1 MGYLKIARELLNS
14 SFWRSL
20 APAERGVFIDLMGMA
35 TYKPRLFNM
44 NGYEI
49 QLDCLEI
56 CLSINSY
63 AKNQGLDRSFIT
75 RFVDALVS
83 WRLVRKEVVYL
94 SKIATNKTTGETTK
108 DVTSRKCSKMH
119 SKVTL
124 LSFNEWIFAIDSGRF
139 GEDPPAELS
148 EQSNNQSKEQTS
160 ALHNKE
166 GFNKESLKE
175 DIRRNSARAV
185 PSFQELQK
193 VKYRKPWYPME
204 DIAEM
209 NVPNADE
216 ILNEWTGFSGRAKNE
231 VMSLLQEFA
240 KKQKLFGLTEMTLDV
255 FDKEFRKEM
264 KKVFAL
270 KSPRSK
276 EAKQKLKELGTD
288 D

>member
-20 APAERGVFIDLMGMA
+20 APAERGVLIDLMGMA

-56 CLSINSY
+56 CLSINMY
-63 AKNQGLDRSFIT
+63 AKNQGVDRSSIT
-75 RFVDALVS
+75 RFIDTLVS
-83 WRLVRKEVVYL
+83 WNLVRKEIVYL
-94 SKIATNKTTGETTK
+94 SKIAINRTTGATTK
-108 DVTSRKCSKMH
+108 DVTNRKCSKMH

-124 LSFNEWIFAIDSGRF
+124 LSFNEWIFAIDSDQVAKHLPV
-139 GEDPPAELS
+139 EMN
-148 EQSNNQSKEQTS
+148 EQSNKQTKMQTS
-160 ALHNKE
+160 ERHNKE
-166 GFNKESLKE
+166 DINKESIKE
-175 DIRRNSARAV
+175 NTRRNSACAV

-193 VKYRKPWYPME
+193 VKYRKPWYSME
-204 DIAEM
+204 HIAEM
-209 NVPNADE
+209 NVPNADQ
-216 ILNEWTGFSGRAKNE
+216 ILNEWTGFSGRDTNE
-231 VMSLLQEFA
+231 VLKLLQEFA
-240 KKQKLFGLTEMTLDV
+240 KKQRLFGLNEMTLDV

-270 KSPRSK
+270 KSPRNK
-276 EAKQKLKELGTD
+276 ETKQKLKELGID

>member
-20 APAERGVFIDLMGMA
+20 APAERGVLIDLMGMA

-56 CLSINSY
+56 CLSINMY
-63 AKNQGLDRSFIT
+63 AKNQGVDRSSIT
-75 RFVDALVS
+75 RFIDTLVS
-83 WRLVRKEVVYL
+83 WNLVRKEIVYL
-94 SKIATNKTTGETTK
+94 SKIAINRTTGATTK

-124 LSFNEWIFAIDSGRF
+124 LSFNEWIFAIDSDQVAKHLPV
-139 GEDPPAELS
+139 EMN
-148 EQSNNQSKEQTS
+148 EQSNKQAKMQTS
-160 ALHNKE
+160 ERHNKE
-166 GFNKESLKE
+166 DINKESFKE
-175 DIRRNSARAV
+175 NTRRNSARAV

-193 VKYRKPWYPME
+193 VKYRKPWYSME
-204 DIAEM
+204 HIAEM
-209 NVPNADE
+209 NVPNADQ
-216 ILNEWTGFSGRAKNE
+216 ILNEWTGFSGRDTNE
-231 VMSLLQEFA
+231 VLKLLQEFA
-240 KKQKLFGLTEMTLDV
+240 KKQRLFGLNEMTLDV

-270 KSPRSK
+270 KSPRNK
-276 EAKQKLKELGTD
+276 ETKQKLKELGID

>member
-20 APAERGVFIDLMGMA
+20 APAERGVLIDLMGMA

-56 CLSINSY
+56 CLSINMY
-63 AKNQGLDRSFIT
+63 AKNQGVDRSSIT
-75 RFVDALVS
+75 RFIDTLVS
-83 WRLVRKEVVYL
+83 WNLVRKEIVYL
-94 SKIATNKTTGETTK
+94 SKIAINRTTGATTK
-108 DVTSRKCSKMH
+108 DVTNRKCSKMH

-124 LSFNEWIFAIDSGRF
+124 LSFNEWIFAIDSDQVAKHLPV
-139 GEDPPAELS
+139 EMN
-148 EQSNNQSKEQTS
+148 EQSNKQAKMQTS
-160 ALHNKE
+160 ERHNKE
-166 GFNKESLKE
+166 DINKECIKE
-175 DIRRNSARAV
+175 NTRRNSACAV

-193 VKYRKPWYPME
+193 VKYRKPWYSME
-204 DIAEM
+204 HIAEM
-209 NVPNADE
+209 NVPNADQ
-216 ILNEWTGFSGRAKNE
+216 ILNEWIGFSGRDTNE
-231 VMSLLQEFA
+231 VLKLLQEFA
-240 KKQKLFGLTEMTLDV
+240 KKQKLFGLNEMTLDV

-270 KSPRSK
+270 KSPRNK
-276 EAKQKLKELGTD
+276 ETKQKLKELGID

>member
-20 APAERGVFIDLMGMA
+20 APAERGVLIDLMGMA

-56 CLSINSY
+56 CLSINMY
-63 AKNQGLDRSFIT
+63 AKNQGVDRSSIT
-75 RFVDALVS
+75 RFIDTLVS
-83 WRLVRKEVVYL
+83 WNLVRKEIVYL
-94 SKIATNKTTGETTK
+94 SKIAINRTTGATTK

-124 LSFNEWIFAIDSGRF
+124 LSFNEWIFAIDS
-139 GEDPPAELS
+139 DQVAKHLS
-148 EQSNNQSKEQTS
+148 VEMNEQSNKQAKMQTS
-160 ALHNKE
+160 ERHNKE
-166 GFNKESLKE
+166 DINKESFKE
-175 DIRRNSARAV
+175 NTRRNSARAV

-193 VKYRKPWYPME
+193 VKYRKTWYSME
-204 DIAEM
+204 HIAEM
-209 NVPNADE
+209 NVPNADQ
-216 ILNEWTGFSGRAKNE
+216 ILNEWTGFSGRDTNE
-231 VMSLLQEFA
+231 VLKLLQEFA
-240 KKQKLFGLTEMTLDV
+240 KKQRLFGLNEMTLDV

-270 KSPRSK
+270 KSPRNK
-276 EAKQKLKELGTD
+276 ETKQKLKELGID

>member
-20 APAERGVFIDLMGMA
+20 APAERGVLIDLMGMA

-56 CLSINSY
+56 CLSINMY
-63 AKNQGLDRSFIT
+63 AKNQGVDRSSIT
-75 RFVDALVS
+75 RFIDTLVS
-83 WRLVRKEVVYL
+83 WNLVRKEIVYL
-94 SKIATNKTTGETTK
+94 SKIAINRTTGATTK

-124 LSFNEWIFAIDSGRF
+124 LSFNEWIFAIDSDQVAKHLPV
-139 GEDPPAELS
+139 EMN
-148 EQSNNQSKEQTS
+148 EQSNKQAKMQTS
-160 ALHNKE
+160 ERHNKE
-166 GFNKESLKE
+166 DINKESFKE
-175 DIRRNSARAV
+175 NTRRNSARAV

-193 VKYRKPWYPME
+193 VKYRKPWYSME
-204 DIAEM
+204 HIAEM

-216 ILNEWTGFSGRAKNE
+216 ILNEWTGFSGRDKNE
-231 VMSLLQEFA
+231 VLNLLQAFA
-240 KKQKLFGLTEMTLDV
+240 KKQKLFGLIQMTLDV

-264 KKVFAL
+264 KKAFAL
-270 KSPRSK
+270 KSPRNK
-276 EAKQKLKELGTD
+276 ETKQKLKELGID

>member
-20 APAERGVFIDLMGMA
+20 APAERGVLIDLMGMA

-56 CLSINSY
+56 CLSINMY
-63 AKNQGLDRSFIT
+63 AKNQGVDRSSIT
-75 RFVDALVS
+75 RFIDTLVS
-83 WRLVRKEVVYL
+83 WNLVRKEIVYL
-94 SKIATNKTTGETTK
+94 SKIAINRTTGATTK

-124 LSFNEWIFAIDSGRF
+124 LSFNEWIFAIDSDQVAKHLPV
-139 GEDPPAELS
+139 EMN
-148 EQSNNQSKEQTS
+148 EQSNKQAKMQTS
-160 ALHNKE
+160 ERHNKE
-166 GFNKESLKE
+166 DINKESFKE
-175 DIRRNSARAV
+175 NTRRNSARAV

-193 VKYRKPWYPME
+193 VKYRKPWYSME
-204 DIAEM
+204 HIAEM
-209 NVPNADE
+209 NVPNADQ
-216 ILNEWTGFSGRAKNE
+216 ILNEWTGFSGRDTNE
-231 VMSLLQEFA
+231 VLKLLQEFA
-240 KKQKLFGLTEMTLDV
+240 KKQKLFGLNEMTLDV

-270 KSPRSK
+270 KSPRNK
-276 EAKQKLKELGTD
+276 ETKQKLKELGID

>member
-20 APAERGVFIDLMGMA
+20 APAERGVLIDLMGMA

-56 CLSINSY
+56 CLSINMY
-63 AKNQGLDRSFIT
+63 AKNQGVDRSSIT
-75 RFVDALVS
+75 RFIDTLVS
-83 WRLVRKEVVYL
+83 WNLVRKEIVYL
-94 SKIATNKTTGETTK
+94 SKIAINRTTGATTK

-124 LSFNEWIFAIDSGRF
+124 LSFNEWIFAIDSDQVAKHLPV
-139 GEDPPAELS
+139 EMN
-148 EQSNNQSKEQTS
+148 EQSNKQAKMQTS
-160 ALHNKE
+160 ERHNKE
-166 GFNKESLKE
+166 DINKESFKE
-175 DIRRNSARAV
+175 NTRRNSARAV

-193 VKYRKPWYPME
+193 VKYRKPWYSME
-204 DIAEM
+204 HIAEM
-209 NVPNADE
+209 NVPNADQ
-216 ILNEWTGFSGRAKNE
+216 ILNEWTGFSGRDANE
-231 VMSLLQEFA
+231 VLKLLQEFA
-240 KKQKLFGLTEMTLDV
+240 KKQRLFGLNEMTLDV

-270 KSPRSK
+270 KSPRNK
-276 EAKQKLKELGTD
+276 ETKQKLKELGID

>member
-20 APAERGVFIDLMGMA
+20 APAERGVLIDLMGMA

-56 CLSINSY
+56 CLSMNSY

-75 RFVDALVS
+75 RFIDTLVS
-83 WRLVRKEVVYL
+83 WNLVRKDIVYL
-94 SKIATNKTTGETTK
+94 SKIATNRRTGETIK

-124 LSFNEWIFAIDSGRF
+124 LSFNEWIFAIDSDQVAKHLPV
-139 GEDPPAELS
+139 EMN
-148 EQSNNQSKEQTS
+148 EQSNKQAKMQTS
-160 ALHNKE
+160 ERHNKE
-166 GFNKESLKE
+166 DINKESFKE
-175 DIRRNSARAV
+175 NTRRNSARAV
-185 PSFQELQK
+185 PPFQELQK
-193 VKYRKPWYPME
+193 VKYRKPWYSME
-204 DIAEM
+204 HIAEM

-216 ILNEWTGFSGRAKNE
+216 ILNEWTGFSGRDKNE
-231 VMSLLQEFA
+231 VLNLLQAFA
-240 KKQKLFGLTEMTLDV
+240 KKQKLFGLIQMTLDV

-264 KKVFAL
+264 KKAFAL
-270 KSPRSK
+270 KSPRKK

>member
-20 APAERGVFIDLMGMA
+20 APAERGVLIDLMGMA

-56 CLSINSY
+56 CLSINMY
-63 AKNQGLDRSFIT
+63 AKNQGVDRSSIT
-75 RFVDALVS
+75 RFIDTLVS
-83 WRLVRKEVVYL
+83 WNLVRKEIVYL
-94 SKIATNKTTGETTK
+94 SKIAINRTTGPTTK

-124 LSFNEWIFAIDSGRF
+124 LSFNEWIFAIDSDKVAKHLPV
-139 GEDPPAELS
+139 EMN
-148 EQSNNQSKEQTS
+148 EQSNKQAKMQTS
-160 ALHNKE
+160 ERHNKE
-166 GFNKESLKE
+166 DINKESFKE
-175 DIRRNSARAV
+175 NTRRNSARAV

-193 VKYRKPWYPME
+193 VKYRKPWYSME
-204 DIAEM
+204 HIAEM
-209 NVPNADE
+209 NVPNADQ
-216 ILNEWTGFSGRAKNE
+216 ILNEWTGFSGRDTNE
-231 VMSLLQEFA
+231 VLKLLQEFA
-240 KKQKLFGLTEMTLDV
+240 KKQRLFGLNEMTLDV

-270 KSPRSK
+270 KSPRNK
-276 EAKQKLKELGTD
+276 ETKQKLKELGID